1 MSKFEV
7 NYTMPNGLGGTM
19 KMIVDAANETIAKRL
34 VEQMTGG
41 KTSFAFRKY

>member
-7 NYTMPNGLGGTM
+7 NYSMPNGLGGTM
-19 KMIVDAANETIAKRL
+19 KMVVDAPNETIAKRL